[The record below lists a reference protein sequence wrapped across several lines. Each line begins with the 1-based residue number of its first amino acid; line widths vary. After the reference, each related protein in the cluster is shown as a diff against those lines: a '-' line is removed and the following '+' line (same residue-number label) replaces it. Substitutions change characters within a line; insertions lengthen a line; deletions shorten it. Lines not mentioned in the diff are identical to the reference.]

1 MMNETTCGKNCL
13 ECTYKEALNCPG
25 CKAGPGK
32 TYGCTCELAKCCRD
46 KGHETCQTCGHLPTC
61 RTYQGRYRI
70 PEYRQQRAQ
79 AEERRRQ
86 TLAVNAP
93 ILGKWL
99 WLLFWLV
106 IPSSI
111 AGIMTNNTVVEW
123 APSLL
128 IPGAIL
134 QAVCTLIY
142 GLVMLRL
149 SRIEYGYRTAGIC
162 NLICAVL
169 SGLSVLTVQNA
180 SLTLVLS
187 IASAIV
193 AVIGIWHEYPAHAA
207 VLDDVDF
214 EAAEKWL
221 ALRKWYFIALG
232 TTFGSIVITLI
243 IPILGLLALL
253 AGAIGALVVSIL
265 KLVYLYHTAQVF
277 REWLV

>member
-32 TYGCTCELAKCCRD
+32 TYGCTCELAKCCQD

-79 AEERRRQ
+79 AE
-86 TLAVNAP
+86 
-93 ILGKWL
+93 
-99 WLLFWLV
+99 
-106 IPSSI
+106 
-111 AGIMTNNTVVEW
+111 
-123 APSLL
+123 
-128 IPGAIL
+128 
-134 QAVCTLIY
+134 
-142 GLVMLRL
+142 
-149 SRIEYGYRTAGIC
+149 
-162 NLICAVL
+162 
-169 SGLSVLTVQNA
+169 
-180 SLTLVLS
+180 VLS